1 MKALFN
7 SRIIRHLFFWLSV
20 FAYFIITSNMV
31 FFKDYQHLMES
42 TITLMVPQIV
52 LAYLLLDLLIPKLL
66 NRKKYVLFTVVLL
79 IIFIAIFIGYA
90 AIRKYYFDVVYIETY
105 NDLAKSYAQSSL
117 GAQLLDPS
125 YFFSKTVKFLTP
137 AALLFTYRLYKN
149 QQDVLQLREQKRL
162 AELSALKNQLNPH
175 FLFNTLNN
183 LYALALER
191 SDKTPEVIERLSEML
206 DYMLYRCK
214 DNYVSLE
221 KEVALIE
228 NYLALEKIRYGKRV
242 HITFKK
248 SRHTNAKIAPLIL
261 LTFIENAFKHG
272 VTQELDEAQI
282 DILLDVTDETL
293 TFSIINTKPTVNIDN
308 PTQRDEAVGLV
319 NITMQLNLLYP
330 NRYKLNIDNLPNTY
344 KVQLNIP
351 AYAL

>member
-1 MKALFN
+1 
-7 SRIIRHLFFWLSV
+7 
-20 FAYFIITSNMV
+20 MV
-31 FFKDYQHLMES
+31 FFKDYKHLVES
-42 TITLMVPQIV
+42 TLTLMVPQII
-52 LAYLLLDLLIPKLL
+52 LAYVLLDLLIPRLL
-66 NRKKYVLFTVVLL
+66 NKKKYILFTLGTL
-79 IIFIAIFIGYA
+79 IVFTAIFIGYVA
-90 AIRKYYFDVVYIETY
+90 LRKYYFDVVYIETY
-105 NDLAKSYAQSSL
+105 NEIAISHAKLSL
-117 GAQLLDPS
+117 GRQLLDPS

-149 QQDVLQLREQKRL
+149 QQDILQLREQKRL

-191 SDKTPEVIERLSEML
+191 SDKTPEVIERLSEIL

-221 KEVALIE
+221 KEIALIE

-242 HITFKK
+242 LITFE
-248 SRHTNAKIAPLIL
+248 SSNHTNEKIAPLIL

-272 VTQELDEAQI
+272 VSQELDVAKI
-282 DILLDVTDETL
+282 HISLETNDNTI
-293 TFSIINTKPTVNIDN
+293 TFLITNTKPSSTVRHTMGRNE
-308 PTQRDEAVGLV
+308 TMGLENV
-319 NITMQLNLLYP
+319 TKQLNLLYDKA
-330 NRYKLNIDNLPNTY
+330 YSLDISDLPDMY

-351 AYAL
+351 AYDL